1 MAISEFR
8 SRNAGF
14 GAGQRRRLQV
24 LDIERSLHPMG
35 EEYIVGDLG
44 VGSATDVL
52 LGQMEV
58 MTVQPGMVLYRTTV
72 QDLCTMRTS
81 NLLYPGIKIVLALEG
96 ETELFYG
103 DLRLHLRAGVPAQC
117 GAVVALAHTDRF
129 MRQWREGRRE
139 RKLVLT
145 LTLQWLEQAGVL
157 QGPVGD
163 FMARHLAQA
172 PWQPSVHALAL
183 ADQLHRGC
191 ALPAHLQPLWYQGR
205 CLALALE
212 ALGSLPG
219 GSAAAAMAGLAPEHQ
234 RAAHP
239 HPIRPTTATSRAT
252 APRLQL
258 RLAALRDW
266 LATPAADG
274 MDLPAIALHAG
285 MSLAHL
291 QRHFPAVADGQSL
304 GRFVRLQRLQ
314 RARTALEQGRMSVA
328 QAAQLAGFR
337 SSTHF
342 SAAFRQCFGLQPSAV
357 KPSVA

>member
-8 SRNAGF
+8 SRNSGS
-14 GAGQRRRLQV
+14 GAWRRRKLQV

-35 EEYIVGDLG
+35 EEYIVGDVG
-44 VGSATDVL
+44 VGSATEVL

-96 ETELFYG
+96 DTELFYG
-103 DLRLHLRAGVPAQC
+103 DLRLHLRAGVLAQC

-145 LTLQWLEQAGVL
+145 LTPQWLEQAGVL

-163 FMARHLAQA
+163 FMAQHLAQV
-172 PWQPSVHALAL
+172 PWQPSAHALAL

-191 ALPAHLQPLWYQGR
+191 ALPAHLQSLWYQGR

-219 GSAAAAMAGLAPEHQ
+219 GSMAGTVAGLTPERQ
-234 RAAHP
+234 RAACP
-239 HPIRPTTATSRAT
+239 RPARAAQRAT

-258 RLAALRDW
+258 RLATLRDW
-266 LATPAADG
+266 LATSAADG

-291 QRHFPAVADGQSL
+291 QRHFPVVADGQSL

-328 QAAQLAGFR
+328 QAAQLAGYR

-342 SAAFRQCFGLQPSAV
+342 SAAFRQCFGIQPSAV
-357 KPSVA
+357 KPRVE

>member
-1 MAISEFR
+1 MSEFR
-8 SRNAGF
+8 SKNTGS
-14 GAGQRRRLQV
+14 GSGLRRRLQV

-96 ETELFYG
+96 DTELRYG
-103 DLRLHLRAGVPAQC
+103 DLRLHLRAGLPAQC
-117 GAVVALAHTDRF
+117 AAVVALAHTDRF

-145 LTLQWLEQAGVL
+145 LTPQWLQQAGVL
-157 QGPVGD
+157 EGPVRD
-163 FMARHLAQA
+163 FMRRHLAQA
-172 PWQPSVHALAL
+172 PWQPSAHALAV

-212 ALGSLPG
+212 ALG
-219 GSAAAAMAGLAPEHQ
+219 GLQGCASTDTADHAPVES
-234 RAAHP
+234 RGAV
-239 HPIRPTTATSRAT
+239 RPRHTP
-252 APRLQL
+252 PRLQL

-291 QRHFPAVADGQSL
+291 QRHFPAVAAGQSL

-342 SAAFRQCFGLQPSAV
+342 SAAFRQCFGLLPSAV
-357 KPSVA
+357 KPRVE